1 MYQAFP
7 VSSYLRHSVTKRIET
22 SLSSKGSKL
31 AGNSLTLTG
40 KQCVSFTCPQEKES
54 KEQSSSAE
62 QIVARYMDKV
72 VELTNKERMLS
83 VWRVHFQIM
92 ELNIFKEFFV
102 LHMKSLT
109 NYLGKKAFERQAAF
123 FR

>member
-1 MYQAFP
+1 M
-7 VSSYLRHSVTKRIET
+7 SSYLRHSVTKRIET

-31 AGNSLTLTG
+31 AGNSLTLRG

-83 VWRVHFQIM
+83 VWRVHFQII